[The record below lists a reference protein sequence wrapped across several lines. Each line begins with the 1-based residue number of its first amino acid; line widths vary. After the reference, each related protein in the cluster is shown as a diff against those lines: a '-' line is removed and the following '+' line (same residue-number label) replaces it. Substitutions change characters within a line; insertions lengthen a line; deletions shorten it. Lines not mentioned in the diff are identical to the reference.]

1 MDALAL
7 LKLQIEWGADEALDP
22 DPIDRLAAHRLRA
35 QPVGPGDS
43 QPPVSVIVPPAPIAR
58 RAVPVPAAPVAPAA
72 RNAQVAL
79 AREVANA
86 AEDIPAL
93 RAAIAAFEG
102 CSLRDTATHL
112 VFAEGDALSGLVIVG
127 EVPNAEEDRAGHPFA
142 GRPGQL
148 LDRMLD
154 SIGLD
159 RAGVLLVPLIPW
171 RPPGDRPPSELE
183 LAICKPF
190 LDRLLVLVRPH
201 RLLLMGSRPA
211 KLLANTTIRASAGW
225 QDIAVAGLNGGPVP
239 MLAMRHPSYLLSHPT
254 ARRDSWTALL
264 LLRRTLDQNPK
275 KEPASDQSSV
285 SHLAENANP
294 EL

>member
-7 LKLQIEWGADEALDP
+7 LKLQIAWGADEALEP
-22 DPIDRLAAHRLRA
+22 DPIDRLRARSSGTTDSSPPGSTLVATPPALRR
-35 QPVGPGDS
+35 
-43 QPPVSVIVPPAPIAR
+43 PAPI
-58 RAVPVPAAPVAPAA
+58 PVAPGLAAA
-72 RNAQVAL
+72 RNGQVAL

-86 AEDIPAL
+86 AADLPAL
-93 RAAIAAFEG
+93 RAAIAGFEG

-112 VFAEGDALSGLVIVG
+112 VFAEGDASTGLVIVG

-159 RAGVLLVPLIPW
+159 RGRVLLVPLIPW
-171 RPPGDRPPSELE
+171 RPPGDRPPSDLE

-190 LDRLLVLVRPH
+190 LERLLVLARPA
-201 RLLLMGSRPA
+201 RLLLMGSRPT
-211 KLLANTTIRASAGW
+211 KLLAGITIRANAGW
-225 QDIAVAGLNGGPVP
+225 QDIAIATERSGDPVP

-254 ARRDSWTALL
+254 ARRESWSALL
-264 LLRRTLDQNPK
+264 LLRRTLDL
-275 KEPASDQSSV
+275 DQK
-285 SHLAENANP
+285 N
-294 EL
+294 ELVTDRSNMSISADDGQS